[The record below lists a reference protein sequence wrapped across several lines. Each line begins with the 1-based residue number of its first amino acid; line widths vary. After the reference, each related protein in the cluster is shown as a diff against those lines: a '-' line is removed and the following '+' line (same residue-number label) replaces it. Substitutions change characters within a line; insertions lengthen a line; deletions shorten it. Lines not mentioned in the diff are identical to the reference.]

1 LAEMAQ
7 NVDVHTRPAEDEDAV
22 FVLRCRKGD
31 ADAFEVLVSRHQKK
45 MLNIAYRLMGDY
57 DEACDVVQESF
68 LSAYRA
74 IGKFRGQARFSTWLY
89 SIVVNHAKSRLKQK
103 GDLFRHEGAI
113 LDDPTEAKEGS
124 PCSGTQGMG
133 NAPDERLEKK
143 DLKNRVRQCIM
154 SLDGEQR
161 EVIVL
166 RDIQGFSYSE
176 IGQMLKLPDGTIK
189 SRLFRARNALKDC
202 LKGMLGD
209 LI

>member
-1 LAEMAQ
+1 MTQ
-7 NVDVHTRPAEDEDAV
+7 HMDVDTRPAEDEDTL

-31 ADAFEVLVSRHQKK
+31 VDAFEVLVARHQKK

-57 DEACDVVQESF
+57 EEACDVVQESF

-74 IGKFRGQARFSTWLY
+74 IGKFKGQARFATWLY

-103 GDLFRHEGAI
+103 GNQFRHEGAI
-113 LDDPTEAKEGS
+113 LDDPSEAKVGD
-124 PCSGTQGMG
+124 PYGGTPYRGD
-133 NAPDERLEKK
+133 APDEGLEKK
-143 DLKNRVRQCIM
+143 DLENRVQRCIL

-166 RDIQGFSYSE
+166 RDIQGFSYTE

-189 SRLFRARNALKDC
+189 SRLYRARNALKDC
-202 LKGMLGD
+202 LKDILGE

>member
-1 LAEMAQ
+1 MAQ
-7 NVDVHTRPAEDEDAV
+7 HVDVDTRQTEVEDAV

-31 ADAFEVLVSRHQKK
+31 VDAFEVLVARHQKK

-57 DEACDVVQESF
+57 DDACDVVQESF

-103 GDLFRHEGAI
+103 EDQSRHEGAI
-113 LDDPTEAKEGS
+113 LNDSSETKEYT
-124 PCSGTQGMG
+124 PCSGTRCMG
-133 NAPDERLEKK
+133 YAPDEGLEKK
-143 DLKNRVRQCIM
+143 DLESRVQQCIM

-161 EVIVL
+161 EVVVL
-166 RDIQGFSYSE
+166 RDIQGFSYAE

-202 LKGMLGD
+202 LKGILGE

>member
-1 LAEMAQ
+1 MVQQAD
-7 NVDVHTRPAEDEDAV
+7 VDTRTAEDEDDL
-22 FVLRCRKGD
+22 FVLRCRKGN
-31 ADAFEVLVSRHQKK
+31 ADAFEVLVARHQKK

-57 DEACDVVQESF
+57 DEACDVVQDAF

-103 GDLFRHEGAI
+103 GNRSRHEGTL
-113 LDDPTEAKEGS
+113 LDDPSEANEEAPG
-124 PCSGTQGMG
+124 SGTRFMG
-133 NAPDERLEKK
+133 NAPDEGLEKK
-143 DLKNRVRQCIM
+143 ELESRVQQCIM

-166 RDIQGFSYSE
+166 RDIQGFSYTE
-176 IGQMLKLPDGTIK
+176 IGQMLKVPDGTIK

-202 LKGMLGD
+202 LKDILGE